1 MQSDNLEPAYV
12 HRRSLRSVA
21 TTLLRPKLYSGLAR
35 TFRQSARPVDFLL
48 RYLRLRGSYPASIAL
63 RSPIGRIDVT
73 AFTKTD
79 LDTINEIF
87 FWDDYG
93 GRREDRV
100 IVDFGANVGVSA
112 LYFLS
117 RNPQAKVYCY
127 EPLPRNIERLRHNL
141 RSFEGRYEL
150 TEAAVCE
157 QDGTADFG
165 WEETGKFGGVG
176 VPSEQRM
183 IVPAV
188 DSNRVLSEI
197 IARHGE
203 IDLLKMDT
211 EGSEGVLTARLT
223 PELARHIRRIAMEC
237 QFEENPLPDTHDM
250 SLRWPIT
257 TLLRRTGVGG

>member
-1 MQSDNLEPAYV
+1 MLSDNLEPAYV
-12 HRRSLRSVA
+12 YRRSLRSVA

-35 TFRQSARPVDFLL
+35 TFRQSAHPVDFLL

-63 RSPIGRIDVT
+63 RSPIGRVEIT

-93 GRREDRV
+93 SRPEDRV
-100 IVDFGANVGVSA
+100 IVDFGANVGISA
-112 LYFLS
+112 LYFLT
-117 RNPQAKVYCY
+117 RNAQAKVYCY

-141 RSFEGRYEL
+141 RPFGTRYEL
-150 TEAAVCE
+150 VEAAVCE
-157 QDGTADFG
+157 KDGNADFG

-176 VPSEQRM
+176 VPSQQRM
-183 IVPAV
+183 VVPAV
-188 DSNRVLSEI
+188 DSNRVLAEV

-211 EGSEGVLTARLT
+211 EGSEGALTARLT
-223 PELARHIRRIAMEC
+223 PELARRIRRIAMEC
-237 QFEENPLPDTHDM
+237 QFAENPLPETHDM

-257 TLLRRTGVGG
+257 TLSRRPGVGG